1 MSEDLWE
8 LLDAEGLELER
19 RHPLAHL
26 ALEVWTQPEDRV
38 LREWAR
44 EVLPNLLA
52 WFGLRP
58 AKGLSSKAALEL
70 IGNGRAPELREQ
82 ALNKLVRMGDQSLA
96 VHTLNAASAGWTC
109 VKLAGLD
116 EQAQRLYLAGVTLH
130 DLNKMDPDLPSKRLD
145 GPEGEHYRCSL
156 HHWGEVLG
164 VWRFV
169 GEEYLDDVA
178 FLAQN
183 AEDVRGENRT
193 LSNYTPFQIPP
204 DLLENLAEF
213 VRLADLAASVAQRPQ
228 DLPHNEKVNNLVRRL
243 LKGQYML
250 RYHRT
255 SEHRGLL
262 TQVIHNGV
270 IAAARQAGWIPWL
283 FFPDGVTYLV
293 PKEAPELDATG
304 MPQWVRREVLR
315 SVKPGVGELIFRDGK
330 GIRFKPDL
338 VEVADVNIAGATL
351 IRRVFTIIH
360 EGKSP
365 KAAERRA
372 KILTKFP
379 ELQGLDWEI
388 PNTLQVDRLAEGLSG
403 LAKLLEAYYAKPVDR
418 IARILLEGLSAQELY
433 EEWKQIPPDGGVPF
447 NWYYVAGQYLKHR
460 PGLDEADLES
470 VMQNAFDH
478 ALRAWGA
485 PQTPPPF
492 AFLED
497 YVAQVLDL
505 GMPGAPWEFEH
516 AWHRYVRNKAPRR
529 RTPICAVCHSPFNV
543 QEEFSKYSNKRETSL
558 KKGSERGIC
567 AACRVERLLRRFT
580 MGSKLGDDGVKLGDD
595 GVYLHLYPS
604 YFFTPET
611 ALVMNHA
618 YRNFA
623 LTTFP
628 ELDKQLSPYRYHP
641 RAVTTADVF
650 MIEARSENPRLDK
663 VTYPPGQMQGYYLL
677 RVPPMVK
684 KPTETE
690 IWAMPLLLGVLAPA
704 VLGVKVVVST
714 SGIPLFETAA
724 AFPES
729 VVIDGGH
736 AFWQQGMQ
744 SNRFRLDELS
754 TVIPAVFTLYG
765 LTYQAYRDS
774 KGAPSWN
781 QLNSVARYLA
791 TTPLYVFHYQ
801 DRIQRQRGLEDLSP
815 GLAEQMLLYYWSWQ
829 RYIGGDDPMGM
840 IQELVDRYARF
851 YRGKGR
857 AAYARLRPL
866 DAAAR
871 VVINSAAETDKET
884 LQLMIEGDLHRLL
897 ESVLDRQAE
906 GFIPEEGRRIEARK
920 SLVEEFARYFLDE
933 VFYSYCKGDRARL
946 RQHLN
951 LIRHAAE
958 AYYLKTYVK
967 PREEA
972 LERSD
977 A

>member
-8 LLDAEGLELER
+8 LLDAKGPELER
-19 RHPLAHL
+19 RHPLTHL
-26 ALEVWTQPEDRV
+26 ALEVWTQPEDSV

-44 EVLPNLLA
+44 HVLPNLLA
-52 WFGLRP
+52 WFSLRP
-58 AKGLSSKAALEL
+58 AKGLSRKTALEL
-70 IGNGRAPELREQ
+70 IGDGRAPELREQ

-96 VHTLNAASAGWTC
+96 THTLNALAAGWTW

-116 EQAQRLYLAGVTLH
+116 KQAQRLYLAGVTLH
-130 DLNKMDPDLPSKRLD
+130 DLNKMDPALSGKRLD
-145 GPEGEHYRCSL
+145 GPEGEHYRSSL
-156 HHWGEVLG
+156 HRWGEVLG

-193 LSNYTPFQIPP
+193 LSNYVHLRLPP
-204 DLLENLAEF
+204 DLLEDLAEF
-213 VRLADLAASVAQRPQ
+213 VRVADLAASVAQRPQ
-228 DLPHNEKVNNLVRRL
+228 DLPRHKKINNLLRRL
-243 LKGQYML
+243 LRGRYVL

-255 SEHRGLL
+255 REHRGLL

-270 IAAARQAGWIPWL
+270 IEAARKAGWIPWL

-293 PKEAPELDATG
+293 PKEAPELDVTG
-304 MPQWVRREVLR
+304 MPQWVRQEVLR
-315 SVKPGVGELIFRDGK
+315 SVKPGISELIFRDGK
-330 GIRFKPDL
+330 GIRFKPEL
-338 VEVADVNIAGATL
+338 IEVADVGVAGATL

-360 EGKSP
+360 EDKLP
-365 KAAERRA
+365 RAAERRA

-379 ELQGLDWEI
+379 ELQRLDWDI

-403 LAKLLEAYYAKPVDR
+403 LAKLLEAYYAKPVEEV
-418 IARILLEGLSAQELY
+418 AHALLEGLGVGGLY

-447 NWYYVAGQYLKHR
+447 NWYYVAGQYLKHH
-460 PGLDEADLES
+460 PGLDEADLEG
-470 VMQNAFDH
+470 VMQHAFDH
-478 ALRAWGA
+478 AVKAWGA

-505 GMPGAPWEFEH
+505 GTPGVPWKFEQ
-516 AWHRYVRNKAPRR
+516 AWHRYVRNKAHRG
-529 RTPICAVCHSPFNV
+529 RTPVCAVCHSPFDV
-543 QEEFSKYSNKRETSL
+543 QEEFSNYSNKRETSL

-567 AACRVERLLRRFT
+567 AVCRVERLLRQYT
-580 MGSKLGDDGVKLGDD
+580 MGGGLGDD

-611 ALVMNHA
+611 ALVMDQA

-623 LTTFP
+623 QTTFP
-628 ELDKQLSPYRYHP
+628 ELDKQLAPYRYHP
-641 RAVTTADVF
+641 RAVATADVF
-650 MIEARSENPRLDK
+650 MIEVPSKNPRLDK
-663 VTYPPGQMQGYYLL
+663 VVYPQGQIQGYYLL

-690 IWAMPLLLGVLAPA
+690 IWAMPLLLGVLAPV
-704 VLGVKVVVST
+704 VLGVKAVVST
-714 SGIPLFETAA
+714 SGIPLFDTGA

-729 VVIDGGH
+729 VVIDGGP
-736 AFWQQGMQ
+736 AFWQQGMRT
-744 SNRFRLDELS
+744 NRFRLDELT

-765 LTYQAYRDS
+765 LTYQAYHDS

-781 QLNSVARYLA
+781 QLNTVARHLA

-801 DRIQRQRGLEDLSP
+801 DRIQRQRGMEDLSP
-815 GLAEQMLLYYWSWQ
+815 RLAEQMLLYYWSWQ
-829 RYIGGDDPMGM
+829 RYIGGDNPMGM

-851 YRGKGR
+851 YRGEGR

-871 VVINSAAETDKET
+871 VVINSAPETDKET
-884 LQLMIEGDLHRLL
+884 LQLMIEGELHRLL
-897 ESVLDRQAE
+897 ESVLDRQAK
-906 GFIPEEGRRIEARK
+906 GFIPEEGRRLEARK
-920 SLVEEFARYFLDE
+920 ALVEEFARYFLDK

-958 AYYLKTYVK
+958 AYYLKAYRK
-967 PREEA
+967 AREEA

>member
-8 LLDAEGLELER
+8 LLDAEGPELER

-38 LREWAR
+38 LQEWAR
-44 EVLPNLLA
+44 EVLPNLLER
-52 WFGLRP
+52 FSLRP
-58 AKGLSSKAALEL
+58 AKGLSRKAALEL
-70 IGNGRAPELREQ
+70 VGDGRAPELREQ

-96 VHTLNAASAGWTC
+96 THTLNAVAAGWTW

-116 EQAQRLYLAGVTLH
+116 EQAQRLYLASVALH
-130 DLNKMDPDLPSKRLD
+130 DLNKMDPALSGKRLD
-145 GPEGEHYRCSL
+145 GPEGEHYRSSL

-193 LSNYTPFQIPP
+193 LSNYLRLRLPP
-204 DLLENLAEF
+204 DRLEDLAEF
-213 VRLADLAASVAQRPQ
+213 VRVADLVASVAQRPQ
-228 DLPHNEKVNNLVRRL
+228 DLPRNEKINNLLRRL
-243 LKGQYML
+243 LRGRYVL

-255 SEHRGLL
+255 IEHRGLL

-270 IAAARQAGWIPWL
+270 IEAAQQAGWIPYL

-293 PKEAPELDATG
+293 PEGAPELNVEGLSD
-304 MPQWVRREVLR
+304 WVRQEVLR
-315 SVKPGVGELIFRDGK
+315 SVKPGISKLIFRDGK

-338 VEVADVNIAGATL
+338 VEVADVGVAGDTL

-360 EGKSP
+360 KGKP
-365 KAAERRA
+365 KASERRA
-372 KILTKFP
+372 KILAKFP
-379 ELQGLDWEI
+379 KLQRLDWDI

-403 LAKLLEAYYAKPVDR
+403 LTKLLEAYYAKPVGEV
-418 IARILLEGLSAQELY
+418 AHALLEGLGVRELY

-460 PGLDEADLES
+460 PDLDEADLEN
-470 VMQNAFDH
+470 VIQNAFDH
-478 ALRAWGA
+478 AVKAWGT
-485 PQTPPPF
+485 PQTPLPF

-505 GMPGAPWEFEH
+505 GTPKVPWGFKQ

-529 RTPICAVCHSPFNV
+529 RTPVCAVCHNPFDV
-543 QEEFSKYSNKRETSL
+543 QEEFSNYSNKRETSL
-558 KKGSERGIC
+558 KKESKRGTC
-567 AACRVERLLRRFT
+567 AVCRVERLLRQYT
-580 MGSKLGDDGVKLGDD
+580 MGGGLGDD

-611 ALVMNHA
+611 ALVMDHA

-623 LTTFP
+623 QTTFP
-628 ELDKQLSPYRYHP
+628 ELDKQLAPYRYHP
-641 RAVTTADVF
+641 RAVATADVF
-650 MIEARSENPRLDK
+650 MIEVSSRNPRLGK
-663 VTYPPGQMQGYYLL
+663 VVYPPGQMQGYYLL
-677 RVPPMVK
+677 RVPPVVRK
-684 KPTETE
+684 PKEKEPTETE
-690 IWAMPLLLGVLAPA
+690 IWAMPLLLGVLAPV
-704 VLGVKVVVST
+704 VLGVKVVVSS
-714 SGIPLFETAA
+714 SGIPLFETGA

-729 VVIDGGH
+729 VVIDGGP
-736 AFWQQGMQ
+736 AFWQQSMRT
-744 SNRFRLDELS
+744 NRFRLDELT

-774 KGAPSWN
+774 KGTPSWN
-781 QLNSVARYLA
+781 QLNTVARHLA

-801 DRIQRQRGLEDLSP
+801 DRIQRQRGMEDLSP
-815 GLAEQMLLYYWSWQ
+815 ELAEQMLLYYWSWQ

-857 AAYARLRPL
+857 ATYARLRPL
-866 DAAAR
+866 DSAAR
-871 VVINSAAETDKET
+871 VVINSAPETDKET

-906 GFIPEEGRRIEARK
+906 GFIPDEGRRLEARK
-920 SLVEEFARYFLDE
+920 ALVEEFARYFLDE
-933 VFYSYCKGDRARL
+933 VFYGYCKGDRARL

-958 AYYLKTYVK
+958 AYYLKVYGK

-972 LERSD
+972 LEGGD